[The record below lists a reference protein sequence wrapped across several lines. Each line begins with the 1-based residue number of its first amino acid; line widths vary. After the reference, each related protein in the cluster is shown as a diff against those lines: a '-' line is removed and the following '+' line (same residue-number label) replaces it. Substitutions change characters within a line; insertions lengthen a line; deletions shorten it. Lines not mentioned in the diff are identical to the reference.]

1 MVNSSGAKAA
11 LTARTAPG
19 RYAFVANVGRSL
31 IGARAGTRHNHRM
44 ERKDTAANAPRP
56 IVPDIAELQAQ
67 IDERD
72 EIIRL
77 LNAALS
83 RALSE
88 LALADRA
95 A

>member
-1 MVNSSGAKAA
+1 
-11 LTARTAPG
+11 
-19 RYAFVANVGRSL
+19 
-31 IGARAGTRHNHRM
+31 M
-44 ERKDTAANAPRP
+44 ERKDTAPAPRR

-77 LNAALS
+77 LNAALA

-88 LALADRA
+88 LSLADRA